1 MVESQSDDILAGAK
15 DEDVSF
21 LVVGD
26 PFGWA
31 SLAILTSQ
39 PCAAQGDPGTLLS
52 PSCRLSYLTYISE
65 HLGIVARL
73 CLSIFAGRPHIQ
85 TWSCELATWGYL

>member
-31 SLAILTSQ
+31 PLALLSLLLL
-39 PCAAQGDPGTLLS
+39 AQDDPGTVSSLHAD
-52 PSCRLSYLTYISE
+52 CHAYISE
-65 HLGIVARL
+65 HLGLVPRQ
-73 CLSIFAGRPHIQ
+73 CLSIFTGRPHIQ
-85 TWSCELATWGYL
+85 TWSCVPATWGYL